1 MSLAQ
6 GRNANEPVLFPR
18 LISFLALSSPGVTRF
33 FSPYYI
39 QRRRRR
45 NSYSEIFFYGGE
57 KKFLFFGWSEENEK
71 KMKTNEKTPSRRG
84 RERERERHS
93 ISMIRRNVSN
103 MMACTIEKRST
114 KTLETTAAEIV
125 RIISQPA
132 RDCIHR
138 DSNGRTDRRNESITD
153 ILSLSLS
160 YWPRVIMSC
169 LLGDLPARLVF
180 LFFYYFFSVLF
191 GGRPS
196 LRFLAQ
202 LSGI

>member
-1 MSLAQ
+1 M
-6 GRNANEPVLFPR
+6 
-18 LISFLALSSPGVTRF
+18 
-33 FSPYYI
+33 
-39 QRRRRR
+39 RRRWRR
-45 NSYSEIFFYGGE
+45 TR
-57 KKFLFFGWSEENEK
+57 K
-71 KMKTNEKTPSRRG
+71 RHRG
-84 RERERERHS
+84 VGERERERHS

-132 RDCIHR
+132 SSWLYRETATD
-138 DSNGRTDRRNESITD
+138 GRTDGT
-153 ILSLSLS
+153 SLLRIFSLALS

-180 LFFYYFFSVLF
+180 LFYYFFSVLF

-202 LSGI
+202 LSGIWRGGCASCCVIIWPLLWAGRMRYGVCCSPASHHSVSRWWGPFFIF